1 MERFGIETRGVHET
15 PWFAYNGPAG
25 EFILLKSVTYP
36 PEETGDEYRT
46 RIVGLACSSLH
57 PNIRVTYYS
66 GLTGKQDRTPPGIR
80 AKIGDTLIDLTT
92 LQMDSVDKS
101 FTLEPRQLQQAI
113 ATGSFEIT
121 EIFDQSMIKKPSR
134 AVSFSTVGL
143 STNSV
148 ALETKCRSK
157 SDLAQ

>member
-1 MERFGIETRGVHET
+1 
-15 PWFAYNGPAG
+15 
-25 EFILLKSVTYP
+25 
-36 PEETGDEYRT
+36 
-46 RIVGLACSSLH
+46 
-57 PNIRVTYYS
+57 
-66 GLTGKQDRTPPGIR
+66 
-80 AKIGDTLIDLTT
+80 
-92 LQMDSVDKS
+92 MDSVDKS

-121 EIFDQSMIKKPSR
+121 EIFDQSVIKKPSR